1 MKKILLLLIIPFL
14 SFGQIAIPECGC
26 GDPNLVDP
34 DLPCPEIIN
43 LVVGSCDGIIYDNS
57 CFAFAAGNISY
68 SEDLSLVGEFIPFD
82 SLPSGNSNPLY
93 NDWWCEDGWFGE
105 CFENDVFYLDAC
117 TTLDCLPNVGY
128 TWQECY
134 ELVAKQSKGWCVG
147 YWSDP
152 IEILDCDSTS
162 CALANGE
169 LVPNG
174 WEGSGI
180 GENFC
185 NSCLCDNGVLICT
198 EMSCTGCTSFYACNY
213 NPDVSEDDGS
223 CDYSCFLG
231 CLDEEASN
239 YCETCII
246 DDGSCEY
253 NSLGCTN
260 PDACNYDLNATED
273 DGSCDYSCLCESDT
287 VLILDTIVV
296 VEYVVDTLEF
306 IITEYIDCSTGMPC
320 GAAMEELLDKSK
332 INGKIYNLLG
342 QEINRREGIYIEGGE
357 VRYRLH

>member
-1 MKKILLLLIIPFL
+1 MKKLLLLLIIPFL
-14 SFGQIAIPECGC
+14 SFGQIAKPECWC

-43 LVVGSCDGIIYDNS
+43 PVVGSCDGIIYDNS

-68 SEDLSLVGEFIPFD
+68 SEDLSLVGESIPFE
-82 SLPSGNSNPLY
+82 SLPSGNSNPLF
-93 NDWWCEDGWFGE
+93 NNWWCWEDPNDCWWPF
-105 CFENDVFYLDAC
+105 DVFYLDAC
-117 TTLDCLPNVGY
+117 SMLECLLVNEQDCAFADDVLCVY
-128 TWQECY
+128 
-134 ELVAKQSKGWCVG
+134 GW
-147 YWSDP
+147 SEP

-174 WEGSGI
+174 WEGSGV

-185 NSCLCDNGVLICT
+185 NSCFCENGDLSCT
-198 EMSCTGCTSFYACNY
+198 ELYCTGCTSLYACNY

-231 CLDEEASN
+231 CVDEAANN

-253 NSLGCTN
+253 NFLGCTN
-260 PDACNYDLNATED
+260 PDACNYDLKATED

-320 GAAMEELLDKSK
+320 GAAMEELLNKSK